1 VGEGPSERIVSIAKA
16 VQECAFAHEPDARLI
31 GNVCAEDVADL
42 CDAVLARW
50 GRPAAPPAPRV
61 GAEALVARTVAAVE
75 ICHGQKDGECHWE
88 QCPQLR
94 DSEPAATGR
103 GCPLPLDPDDIER
116 AVLAARPAAPPAPEP
131 PAEALAARPLLET
144 PNGWEG
150 ADHEDWFAV
159 ALIAQDM
166 RSRGMAEQAC
176 GDELLRLAN
185 SNRSQPAAAR
195 AALKAEPAGEGPSH
209 GEVCQ
214 WLEQQAHW
222 GDNAHLTPRIANMVQ
237 DALARWGRPIT
248 PPAPEPPP
256 ADRYEF
262 KITDRHGQT
271 VASGDAATLEDA
283 RRRLSQI
290 PRGPFTLRLRRVE
303 VLSVSAPEPQPAPAP
318 APAPPPLWQLMLH
331 AYDNAPA
338 PSRGAPDDWTDR
350 QGYAAEILAVRDR
363 LFPGGRPDPA
373 GVSHDCLSIWTEL
386 TTEAA
391 RAEAGE

>member
-1 VGEGPSERIVSIAKA
+1 
-16 VQECAFAHEPDARLI
+16 
-31 GNVCAEDVADL
+31 
-42 CDAVLARW
+42 
-50 GRPAAPPAPRV
+50 
-61 GAEALVARTVAAVE
+61 
-75 ICHGQKDGECHWE
+75 
-88 QCPQLR
+88 
-94 DSEPAATGR
+94 
-103 GCPLPLDPDDIER
+103 
-116 AVLAARPAAPPAPEP
+116 
-131 PAEALAARPLLET
+131 
-144 PNGWEG
+144 
-150 ADHEDWFAV
+150 
-159 ALIAQDM
+159 
-166 RSRGMAEQAC
+166 
-176 GDELLRLAN
+176 
-185 SNRSQPAAAR
+185 
-195 AALKAEPAGEGPSH
+195 
-209 GEVCQ
+209 
-214 WLEQQAHW
+214 
-222 GDNAHLTPRIANMVQ
+222 MVQ

-283 RRRLSQI
+283 RRDGQHRLSQI
-290 PRGPFTLRLRRVE
+290 PRGPFTLEVRRVE
-303 VLSVSAPEPQPAPAP
+303 VLSPEPAP

>member
-1 VGEGPSERIVSIAKA
+1 MTT
-16 VQECAFAHEPDARLI
+16 H
-31 GNVCAEDVADL
+31 
-42 CDAVLARW
+42 
-50 GRPAAPPAPRV
+50 PAPQSLPIDR
-61 GAEALVARTVAAVE
+61 
-75 ICHGQKDGECHWE
+75 
-88 QCPQLR
+88 PQYLQ
-94 DSEPAATGR
+94 
-103 GCPLPLDPDDIER
+103 
-116 AVLAARPAAPPAPEP
+116 
-131 PAEALAARPLLET
+131 ET
-144 PNGWEG
+144 PDGPWRPIPG
-150 ADHEDWFAV
+150 P
-159 ALIAQDM
+159 QT
-166 RSRGMAEQAC
+166 
-176 GDELLRLAN
+176 
-185 SNRSQPAAAR
+185 QP
-195 AALKAEPAGEGPSH
+195 PFPVSPVGEGPSH

-290 PRGPFTLRLRRVE
+290 PRGPFTLEVRRVE
-303 VLSVSAPEPQPAPAP
+303 VLSPEPAP

-363 LFPGGRPDPA
+363 LFPGGCPDS
-373 GVSHDCLSIWTEL
+373 VDCLLIWNEL

-391 RAEAGE
+391 RAVAGE